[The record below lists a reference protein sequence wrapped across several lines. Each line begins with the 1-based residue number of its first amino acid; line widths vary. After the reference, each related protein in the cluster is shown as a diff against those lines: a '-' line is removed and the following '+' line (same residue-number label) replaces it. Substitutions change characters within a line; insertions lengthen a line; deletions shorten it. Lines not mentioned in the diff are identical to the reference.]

1 MDDESIKQA
10 IFDRYMRENLEC
22 FTECML
28 RADGPIAG
36 DGPGPAQFLI
46 EMQRRKIEQSSS
58 EPIRLL
64 RVAAWRAREFHDNE
78 LADRARYLER
88 AQKCFARQREL
99 ETAGSQ
105 PCRKMAALC
114 AEEGRECEE
123 RAALSRDLARRAM
136 DRGYELEELQMSHEF
151 RDFKHRQRRQRER
164 EGSGG
169 GSGEDTPL
177 DRLDPDLQD
186 LYEWQLIHEEEDAAE
201 ANLANQEL
209 EERCVVR
216 DEQKTESSRLFN
228 MEKDAQQ
235 DGQEQ

>member
-1 MDDESIKQA
+1 
-10 IFDRYMRENLEC
+10 
-22 FTECML
+22 ML

-46 EMQRRKIEQSSS
+46 EIQRRKIEQSSS
-58 EPIRLL
+58 EPIRQL
-64 RVAAWRAREFHDNE
+64 RVAAWRAREVHDNE
-78 LADRARYLER
+78 LADRAQYLER
-88 AQKCFARQREL
+88 AQECFARQREL
-99 ETAGSQ
+99 ETAGSR
-105 PCRKMAALC
+105 PCRAMAVLC

-123 RAALSRDLARRAM
+123 RAALSADLAKRAL

-151 RDFKHRQRRQRER
+151 RDFKHRQRQQQQRER

-169 GSGEDTPL
+169 SREDSPL
-177 DRLDPDLQD
+177 DRLEPDLQD
-186 LYEWQLIHEEEDAAE
+186 LYERQLIHEKEDAAE
-201 ANLANQEL
+201 ADLANQEL

-216 DEQKTESSRLFN
+216 DEQKTEWSRLFN